1 MSDDPGDRRCSDSSL
16 HARNVPNDSGAVF
29 SSRFDVRVGGALS
42 GLKLACSDTP
52 MTADEH
58 KRPTRFVTCD
68 PQTAIRR
75 VDDHLTF
82 VPLFGA
88 IWQVWATIDTCRCID
103 VRIIRHA
110 KVRCHRWRIHAR
122 ASRLLVRVL
131 SVLSMDGC

>member
-82 VPLFGA
+82 VPLFGTFGRSGRRSIRA
-88 IWQVWATIDTCRCID
+88 VALTYASFDTQRYAATGGVSTPEP
-103 VRIIRHA
+103 A
-110 KVRCHRWRIHAR
+110 G
-122 ASRLLVRVL
+122 S
-131 SVLSMDGC
+131 